1 MTDSRGDRPA
11 LTAVFAAILL
21 VGLSAPSLGQEWS
34 SGRSETFGLL
44 AQSDASAPRR
54 LLPRKP
60 VEPETDP
67 SLAEPEALPEP
78 SSAVPAEVRSRSGI
92 EVDRLLGPDPDDIG
106 TIDAL
111 SGGLERSMWQGTPAV
126 VVAHLMRQLPD
137 GAASLAMREV
147 LRRLLLTSAI
157 PPSRREGDDSVN
169 LGALRVERLQMLG
182 FLGSAS
188 ALMEL
193 APQRLGDDTLL
204 RLHANNLLMRG
215 DVGAA
220 CAESQREEVRLE
232 DQYWQRLLIFCQVIE
247 GKTEEASLG
256 ASLLAESGEA
266 VDPVFVSLVDGLLG
280 RDEPKIDQVS
290 APTPLLLAMMQHAEL
305 PMPADLLSTASPPLL
320 AIIAGMP
327 DADLDLRLAAAEN
340 ALQFGAMTPEGL
352 AKLYASAPFSGD
364 DLENAFS
371 IAESARSP
379 RGRALLFQAATAQT
393 VPTARAEV
401 LQKAL
406 AQAREE
412 GVYPLSLRLYRSM
425 LEAITPSAELSWF
438 AADAAHA
445 LYALDRADL
454 ASLWAAGLRFEIG
467 RDATA
472 KAAADGLWVVAS
484 LSQRQG
490 GAQEAVGTLADWRAA
505 VSARSPEMAPHFLQ
519 QAAAL
524 FAAQGVVVEGLRWRD
539 ILGDFKRQTVAI
551 PDHSYRAALFEAA
564 SEMRV
569 GETIL
574 LASII
579 VGLDRVGQLEMGVL
593 HDVVT
598 AMQKI
603 GLADEARALVMEA
616 AVEKG
621 L

>member
-1 MTDSRGDRPA
+1 MTDLRADRAA
-11 LTAVFAAILL
+11 LTAVFAAIFLA
-21 VGLSAPSLGQEWS
+21 GLSAPSLGQGLS
-34 SGRSETFGLL
+34 SGRSDAIVVL
-44 AQSDASAPRR
+44 AQSDVSAPRR
-54 LLPRKP
+54 LLPRRS

-67 SLAEPEALPEP
+67 SLAEPEVFPEP
-78 SSAVPAEVRSRSGI
+78 SSAGPAEVRSRSGI
-92 EVDRLLGPDPDDIG
+92 EIDRLLGPDPDDIG

-111 SGGLERSMWQGTPAV
+111 SGGLDRSMWQGTPAV
-126 VVAHLMRQLPD
+126 FVAHLMRQLPN
-137 GAASLAMREV
+137 GAASLTMREV

-157 PPSRREGDDSVN
+157 PPSRREGDGPVN
-169 LGALRVERLQMLG
+169 LGALRVERLQVLG

-204 RLHANNLLMRG
+204 RLHADNLLTRG

-220 CAESQREEVRLE
+220 CAESQREEVRLD

-247 GKTEEASLG
+247 GNTEEASLG

-280 RDEPKIDQVS
+280 RGEPKIDQIPS
-290 APTPLLLAMMQHAEL
+290 PTSLLLAMMQHAKQPIPTET
-305 PMPADLLSTASPPLL
+305 LSTASPPLL
-320 AIIAGMP
+320 AMIAGMP

-352 AKLYASAPFSGD
+352 AKLYASAPFSGE

-379 RGRALLFQAATAQT
+379 RGRALLFQAAAAQT

-472 KAAADGLWVVAS
+472 KAASDGLWAIAT
-484 LSQRQG
+484 LSRRQG
-490 GAQEAVGTLADWRAA
+490 EAREIFGTLADWRAA
-505 VSARSPEMAPHFLQ
+505 VSERSPEMAPYLLQ
-519 QAAAL
+519 QAGAL

-539 ILGDFKRQTVAI
+539 ILGDFKRQTADI
-551 PDHSYRAALFEAA
+551 PDHSYRAALLEAA

-579 VGLDRVGQLEMGVL
+579 VGRDRVGQLDMGVL
-593 HDVVT
+593 QDVVS
-598 AMQKI
+598 AMQKV
-603 GLADEARALVMEA
+603 GLVDEARALVLEA
-616 AVEKG
+616 AVEEG
-621 L
+621 F